1 MDFNKL
7 VIRLSDCRLLDLGEG
22 KVIVNRLNE
31 VCEDEYFKLEN
42 SGHQMR
48 EIYNAQSIV
57 VRRLI
62 DTCKIIDDDK
72 VDELLEDIERAVIH
86 FNELSTRNDQVIE
99 TNLKMIVYI
108 VLILSIFTV
117 MTYRTYTSTITNGHK
132 MNVDGLIESVFSI
145 LYEKTVET
153 NTEGQ

>member
-31 VCEDEYFKLEN
+31 ACEDEYFKLEN
-42 SGHQMR
+42 NGHQMR
-48 EIYNAQSIV
+48 EIYNAQSVV

-62 DTCKIIDDDK
+62 DGCKIIDDDQL
-72 VDELLEDIERAVIH
+72 DELLEDIDRALIH

-99 TNLKMIVYI
+99 TNLKMIVYLLLF
-108 VLILSIFTV
+108 VSIFTV
-117 MTYRTYTSTITNGHK
+117 VAYRTYTSTITNGHK